1 MKDRSIFR
9 TDFDVPL
16 HKGMVV
22 QYNEMTKTGLILSE
36 QGEELFF
43 NYSLHGPQLGDQ
55 VSFNKYPCV
64 RNPNKYY
71 AKNIS
76 KGYLSVDGFLVIDHA
91 NSHVHASVKPNLTK
105 IIERISCS
113 NRGYIY
119 EKVRFPNI
127 IGLSAC
133 VPISWQDEI
142 VYAVRL
148 GRERYSKFV
157 KNRDLLPTP
166 YASIFLKQKQ
176 QIYIIRSCY
185 YGEYVA
191 DSDLYKFN
199 DERESFWNDHA
210 LVFGSEP
217 IDETTVTSICPW
229 TGENEN
235 NRFGSLLKK
244 SA

>member
-1 MKDRSIFR
+1 MKDKTIFR
-9 TDFDVPL
+9 TNYDQPL
-16 HKGMVV
+16 HKGKVV
-22 QYNEMTKTGLILSE
+22 QYNELAKTGLILSE

-43 NYSLHGPQLGDQ
+43 NYSLHEPQLGDQ
-55 VSFNKYPCV
+55 VSFNKYPSV
-64 RNPNKYY
+64 RIPNKYY

-76 KGYLSVDGFLVIDHA
+76 KGYLSQDGFLVIDHVR
-91 NSHVHASVKPNLTK
+91 SHVHESVKPNLTK
-105 IIERISCS
+105 IIGRISCS

-119 EKVRFPNI
+119 DGVRFPTI

-133 VPISWQDEI
+133 VPISWEDEI

-157 KNRDLLPTP
+157 KRRDLLPTH
-166 YASIFLKQKQ
+166 YVSIFLKQKQ
-176 QIYIIRSCY
+176 EIYIIRSCY

-191 DSDLYKFN
+191 DSDLYDFN

-210 LVFGSEP
+210 LVFDSEP

-229 TGENEN
+229 TGVNEN
-235 NRFGSLLKK
+235 NRFGNLFNK